1 MRFTREWVGLALV
14 VLGLARAALLVAH
27 LPVVGY
33 GNQYDMHR
41 TGACLGLFPAI
52 DGPTRYERT
61 PDAPIPLYRAEAA
74 RPDLCYRSTEVAI
87 DEAVV
92 AVAQS
97 ANAVTEGVRIRWFGL
112 TKLAILAVTALALAW
127 SLHRNPDAAL
137 LHGIVFAFVVC
148 DPVVTLW
155 FNTMYTEFAAL
166 WGLYAVVAGAAALAI
181 SARGSYVLAAIFL
194 AALVALA
201 FSREQFALL
210 APILVLV
217 AFPWLWNR
225 SPHLAV
231 AAFGVALV
239 SSVIS
244 FALLPRPALVASVN
258 RVDTYLA
265 TILPAAK
272 SPLRALSSVGLP
284 ARCEPLVGVSWYLRR
299 GENLEELC
307 PEVTRL
313 PSYAF
318 LRLARSDPD
327 ALARSVARV
336 LPATQEL
343 APRLGTLAEG
353 KHVALNELPWWLRS
367 PLHALWWRLPLLGYA
382 WIVLSAIAALPLAFL
397 AALAWGRP
405 YRDQGVELLLAMMLG
420 AVTAYTLATTVFG
433 DGFSEASRHFLP
445 GSLAA
450 LVAVVAFVLAIPG
463 ALVRW
468 SGDPRT
474 HGLAIGAAVFA
485 IAVTIAGNAVA
496 IRWAKDQP
504 LTIGVLDEP
513 AARAYDANAP
523 LTLRGWALDP
533 FGVESVTSDLAGAR
547 TDLGLDTPTPDLHL
561 MFPSY
566 PESGRAGFRAQ
577 LPQKDVAKAGAA
589 GPPTLKLLVKS
600 RAGAVTE
607 VDRRR
612 LEPAP

>member
-1 MRFTREWVGLALV
+1 MRFTREWVGAALV
-14 VLGLARAALLVAH
+14 VLGLIRAALLVAH

-52 DGPTRYERT
+52 DAPARYERS
-61 PDAPIPLYRAEAA
+61 PDAPIAIYRAEAA
-74 RPDLCYRSTEVAI
+74 RPDLCYRSTEVAM

-97 ANAVTEGVRIRWFGL
+97 ANAVSDGIRIRWFGL
-112 TKLAILAVTALALAW
+112 TKLAILAITALALAW

-137 LHGIVFAFVVC
+137 LHGIVFAFVIC

-155 FNTMYTEFAAL
+155 FNTLYTEFAAL
-166 WGLYAVVAGAAALAI
+166 WGLYAVVGAAAALAI
-181 SARGSYVLAAIFL
+181 SSRGSYGLAVILLAAI
-194 AALVALA
+194 VALA

-210 APILVLV
+210 APVLTV
-217 AFPWLWNR
+217 IAFPWIWNR

-265 TILPAAK
+265 TVLPAAK
-272 SPLRALSSVGLP
+272 SPLRALSDVGLP

-299 GENLEELC
+299 GENLEEIC

-318 LRLARSDPD
+318 LRLLRSDTD

-353 KHVALNELPWWLRS
+353 PHVALNELPWWLRS
-367 PLHALWWRLPLLGYA
+367 PLHALWWRLPASVYA
-382 WIVLSAIAALPLAFL
+382 WLVLSAIFAVPLAFL

-405 YRDQGVELLLAMMLG
+405 YRDQGVELLVAMMLG
-420 AVTAYTLATTVFG
+420 TVTAYTLATTVFG

-445 GSLAA
+445 GNLAVLAA
-450 LVAVVAFVLAIPG
+450 AIALVIAIPG
-463 ALVRW
+463 AFVRW

-474 HGLAIGAAVFA
+474 HGLAIGAAALA
-485 IAVTIAGNAVA
+485 ILVTIVADAVA
-496 IRWAKDQP
+496 IRWAKGEP
-504 LTIGVLDEP
+504 LAIGVLDEP
-513 AARAYDANAP
+513 AGRSYNAGAP
-523 LTLRGWALDP
+523 LTIRGWALDP
-533 FGVESVTSDLAGAR
+533 FGVESVTADVGGIR
-547 TDLGLDTPTPDLHL
+547 TDLALDAATPDLHL

-566 PESGRAGFRAQ
+566 PESARAGFRAQ
-577 LPQKDVAKAGAA
+577 FAPKDLAKAGAA
-589 GPPTLKLLVKS
+589 GPPTLRLFVKS
-600 RAGAVTE
+600 RTGAVTE

>member
-1 MRFTREWVGLALV
+1 MRFTREWVGAALV
-14 VLGLARAALLVAH
+14 VLGLVRAALLVAH

-52 DGPTRYERT
+52 DAPARYERS
-61 PDAPIPLYRAEAA
+61 PDAPIATYRAEAA
-74 RPDLCYRSTEVAI
+74 RPDLCYRSTEVAM

-97 ANAVTEGVRIRWFGL
+97 ANAVGEGIRIRWFGL
-112 TKLAILAVTALALAW
+112 TKLAILAITALALAW

-137 LHGIVFAFVVC
+137 LHGIVFAFVIC

-155 FNTMYTEFAAL
+155 FNTLYTEFAAL
-166 WGLYAVVAGAAALAI
+166 WGLYAVVGCAAALAI
-181 SARGSYVLAAIFL
+181 SSRGSCGLAVILLAAI
-194 AALVALA
+194 VALA

-210 APILVLV
+210 APALTVI
-217 AFPWLWNR
+217 AFPWIWNR

-265 TILPAAK
+265 TVLPAAK
-272 SPLRALSSVGLP
+272 SPLRALSDLGLP

-318 LRLARSDPD
+318 LRLLRSDTD

-353 KHVALNELPWWLRS
+353 PHVALNELPWWLRS
-367 PLHALWWRLPLLGYA
+367 PLHALWWRLPVSVYGWL
-382 WIVLSAIAALPLAFL
+382 VLSAIVALPLAFL

-420 AVTAYTLATTVFG
+420 TVTAYTLATTVFG

-445 GSLAA
+445 GNL
-450 LVAVVAFVLAIPG
+450 AVVAAAIALVIAIPG
-463 ALVRW
+463 AFVRW

-474 HGLAIGAAVFA
+474 HGLAIGAAALA
-485 IAVTIAGNAVA
+485 IAVTIVADAVA

-504 LTIGVLDEP
+504 LAIGVFDDP
-513 AARAYDANAP
+513 AGRSYNASAP
-523 LTLRGWALDP
+523 LTIRGWALDP
-533 FGVESVTSDLAGAR
+533 FGVESVSADLSGIR
-547 TDLGLDTPTPDLHL
+547 TDLALDAATPDLHL

-566 PESGRAGFRAQ
+566 PESARAGFRAQ
-577 LPQKDVAKAGAA
+577 LAPKDLAKAGAA
-589 GPPTLKLLVKS
+589 GPPTLRLFVKS
-600 RAGAVTE
+600 RTGAVTE

>member
-1 MRFTREWVGLALV
+1 MRFTREWVGAALV
-14 VLGLARAALLVAH
+14 VLGLIRAALLVAH
-27 LPVVGY
+27 LPIVGY
-33 GNQYDMHR
+33 GNQYDMLR

-52 DGPTRYERT
+52 DTPARYERT

-97 ANAVTEGVRIRWFGL
+97 ANAVSEGVRMRWFGL
-112 TKLAILAVTALALAW
+112 TKLAILAITALALAW

-137 LHGIVFAFVVC
+137 LHGIVFAFVIC

-166 WGLYAVVAGAAALAI
+166 WGLYAVVGAAAALAI
-181 SARGSYVLAAIFL
+181 SSRGSYLLAVIFL
-194 AALVALA
+194 AALVALT

-210 APILVLV
+210 APVLVLI

-318 LRLARSDPD
+318 LRLVRSDPD

-367 PLHALWWRLPLLGYA
+367 PLHALWWRLPVLGYA
-382 WIVLSAIAALPLAFL
+382 WIVLSAIVALPLAFL

-420 AVTAYTLATTVFG
+420 TVTAYTLATTVFG

-463 ALVRW
+463 AIVQW
-468 SGDPRT
+468 SADPRT
-474 HGLAIGAAVFA
+474 HGMAIGAAVLA
-485 IAVTIAGNAVA
+485 I
-496 IRWAKDQP
+496 
-504 LTIGVLDEP
+504 
-513 AARAYDANAP
+513 
-523 LTLRGWALDP
+523 
-533 FGVESVTSDLAGAR
+533 
-547 TDLGLDTPTPDLHL
+547 
-561 MFPSY
+561 
-566 PESGRAGFRAQ
+566 
-577 LPQKDVAKAGAA
+577 
-589 GPPTLKLLVKS
+589 
-600 RAGAVTE
+600 
-607 VDRRR
+607 
-612 LEPAP
+612 